1 MHDQYDRLSHP
12 ACHRGNMD
20 ATFGTIVVGAHGCQI
35 TGRRFEAETGGEPWK
50 TDISLGGACVG
61 SPPCRE

>member
-1 MHDQYDRLSHP
+1 
-12 ACHRGNMD
+12 MD